1 MRDSAEEEKIRDE
14 EDFVKVR
21 KKVLDLAGV
30 NNLEILDIGAGP
42 LSAIAAK
49 YYSCTVTSV
58 DIDQKELRLW
68 KEYAEKEGVSDRISF
83 EEEDAANLYYCDD
96 TFDVC
101 ICFCALHHFPIRI
114 RTQALSEFRRVSSK
128 RFIIAEYTEEGFS
141 EVHSREEFEPV
152 DLKHLE
158 EDLKNM
164 GELRVI
170 PVGNMMVFIVDKK
183 APASGIKN
191 HNTD

>member
-49 YYSCTVTSV
+49 YYSCSVTSV
-58 DIDQKELRLW
+58 DIDRKELRLW

-83 EEEDAANLYYCDD
+83 EEEDAADLYYCDD
-96 TFDVC
+96 AFDVC
-101 ICFCALHHFPIRI
+101 ISFCALHHFPIKI
-114 RTQALSEFRRVSSK
+114 RDQALSEFRRVSSK
-128 RFIIAEYTEEGFS
+128 RFIIVEYTEEGFS
-141 EVHSREEFEPV
+141 EVHSREDFEPV
-152 DLKHLE
+152 NLKKLE
-158 EDLKNM
+158 ENLKET
-164 GELRVI
+164 GITRVI
-170 PVGNMMVFIVDKK
+170 PVDKMMVYVVDKK
-183 APASGIKN
+183 AQ
-191 HNTD
+191 